1 MDHGLYY
8 LKDHERAEWSKKLIL
23 KVMVTPII
31 SIWKPSEFD
40 DTLLSEKKKMKE
52 KRIAR
57 ENIPR

>member
-1 MDHGLYY
+1 MKEQNGQ
-8 LKDHERAEWSKKLIL
+8 KTIL

>member
-1 MDHGLYY
+1 
-8 LKDHERAEWSKKLIL
+8 
-23 KVMVTPII
+23 MVAPII

-40 DTLLSEKKKMKE
+40 DTLVSEKKETKE